1 MVLPAV
7 VLPVVVLPVAALP
20 VAVLPA
26 VVLPVVAVGVP
37 LEEVAV
43 AEESP
48 SPQNM
53 PQGAGVAAHLPE
65 VEVAVEPLEAVE
77 VAALG
82 SIHSNTGGSSTT

>member
-1 MVLPAV
+1 V
-7 VLPVVVLPVAALP
+7 
-20 VAVLPA
+20 

-48 SPQNM
+48 SPRNM
-53 PQGAGVAAHLPE
+53 PQEAGVAAHLPE
-65 VEVAVEPLEAVE
+65 VAGAVEPLEEVE

-82 SIHSNTGGSSTT
+82 STHSSTGGSSTT